1 MELIKKIILTILAVS
16 ASASYANTTTI
27 QVGGFSFTPNA
38 VTVSVGDTVKF
49 MWISG
54 IHTTTSVSLPAN
66 AIAWSSPMDSGHT
79 SFSYKV
85 SVAGQYNFQCNFHFL
100 MGMTGTITANPTGIK
115 PVSGSVP
122 DKFELKQNYPN
133 PFNPVTTIKF
143 DISKNAVVKLR
154 IFDLKGVEVATLVKQ
169 ELQPGSYSV
178 EWDASNYASG
188 VYYYRLEVPGFSE
201 SKKLML
207 LK

>member
-1 MELIKKIILTILAVS
+1 MELIKKIIITFLF
-16 ASASYANTTTI
+16 ASSGLYANTAII

-38 VTVSVGDTVKF
+38 VTVNIGDTVKF
-49 MWISG
+49 MWTSG
-54 IHTTTSVSLPAN
+54 IHTTTSLTIPTN
-66 AIAWSSPMDSGHT
+66 AAPWSSPMDSGHT
-79 SFSYKV
+79 VFVYKV
-85 SVAGQYNFQCNFHFL
+85 MVPGLYNFQCNFHFL
-100 MGMTGTITANPTGIK
+100 MGMTGTITVNPMEVKHI
-115 PVSGSVP
+115 SNSVP

-133 PFNPVTTIKF
+133 PFNPVTTIRF

-154 IFDLKGVEVATLVKQ
+154 IFDLKGEEVSTLVKQ

-188 VYYYRLEVPGFSE
+188 VYYYRLEAPGFSE